1 MAAMRCGK
9 AKEMNLMPKY
19 KTILVPVDLAYEDKA
34 GPMIEQAGKLAD
46 KDTKLILLNVV
57 DSLPSFVTAQLPDG
71 AQERARL
78 HAEKSLKKIAK
89 TAGLKADVELRTG
102 AAPAGILD
110 VAKDRDAGLILVG
123 SHKPGMQDYLLG
135 STAARVVRHAR
146 CSVLV
151 LR

>member
-1 MAAMRCGK
+1 
-9 AKEMNLMPKY
+9 MPKY
-19 KTILVPVDLAYEDKA
+19 KTILVPVDLAFEDKA

-46 KDTKLILLNVV
+46 KDTKLVFVNVV
-57 DSLPSFVTAQLPDG
+57 DSLPSYVAAHLPADAQDK
-71 AQERARL
+71 ARAR
-78 HAEKSLKKIAK
+78 AEESLRKIAK
-89 TAGLKADVELRTG
+89 TAGLKADIELRSG
-102 AAPAGILD
+102 AAPAGILE
-110 VAKDRDAGLILVG
+110 VAREREADLILVG